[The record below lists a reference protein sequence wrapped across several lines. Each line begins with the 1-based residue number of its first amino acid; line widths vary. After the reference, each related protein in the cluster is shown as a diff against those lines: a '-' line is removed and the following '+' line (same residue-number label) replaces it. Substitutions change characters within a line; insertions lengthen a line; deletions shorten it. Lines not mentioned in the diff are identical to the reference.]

1 MMQRSVAVVVLS
13 IVALVGLV
21 APAAGA
27 GGATAESPFLPGTI
41 PYVLW
46 DTADTA
52 SQPELVACGYTTT
65 EAEEARAHKSDPDAL
80 ARIVQRYERSVC
92 VVAKFPAD
100 TDLAPLAQQ
109 VNVCLTK
116 RDRGRGVPK
125 AIVKGC
131 VAPTNPSSMSG
142 SSRHS

>member
-1 MMQRSVAVVVLS
+1 MKQRSVAVVVLA
-13 IVALVGLV
+13 IVALPGVF
-21 APAAGA
+21 AAAAGA
-27 GGATAESPFLPGTI
+27 GGATAESPFLPGTT

-52 SQPELVACGYTTT
+52 SQRELVACGYTTT
-65 EAEEARAHKSDPDAL
+65 EAEEARAHRSDPDAL

-92 VVAKFPAD
+92 IVAKFPAG

-125 AIVKGC
+125 TVVKEC
-131 VAPTNPSSMSG
+131 VARTNPSSMSG